1 MKKRRK
7 EDHKMILD
15 TVYQHKHIL
24 DNNGLFVP
32 DAGDGKQR
40 LRVRTV
46 ERECA
51 MTAQQ
56 TAGTVDNSCVRFVEA
71 DINVLHLH
79 VHTHGNRLQKTQI
92 SKGR

>member
-15 TVYQHKHIL
+15 TVYQHKHIP
-24 DNNGLFVP
+24 DNNGSFAP
-32 DAGDGKQR
+32 DVGDGKQR

-51 MTAQQ
+51 MIAQQ
-56 TAGTVDNSCVRFVEA
+56 TAGTAGNSCVRCVEA
-71 DINVLHLH
+71 DINALHLH
-79 VHTHGNRLQKTQI
+79 VPTHGNRLQKTHL
-92 SKGR
+92 STGR